1 MLHFKLIP
9 PSPASYLPRNRTVL
23 PPYLYREAKYG
34 ADTDQVRFRH
44 GPDTERV
51 PIAGSYSH
59 SFPSPVWRINSMG
72 CWARTGCRRE
82 MK

>member
-44 GPDTERV
+44 G
-51 PIAGSYSH
+51 AGTYCRFVFALV
-59 SFPSPVWRINSMG
+59 SFSGM
-72 CWARTGCRRE
+72 AY
-82 MK
+82 K